1 MGWDDGETVRLIP
14 IWHRSVLGEEYTV
27 DSKNQYWQPM
37 KVIDVNSVLDTAPL
51 RGLPLLVILSTTLI
65 LVLDGLDI
73 QIISLVAPLLTK
85 EFHIAPAS
93 LGPVLA
99 AALIGMAF
107 GGFALGTLGDR
118 FGRRP
123 TLLFS
128 VALFAGSTLMGATT
142 QSIAALA
149 MWRLLTGIGLGGA
162 IPNAMALLAEFTG
175 PRWRTQAIAA
185 AVIGVPVGGMCGALT
200 AAYVLPHLGWRAM
213 FVVGGLLPCVAL
225 AVIYFLLPESPR
237 YLATQ
242 AERRQSL
249 VNVLNL
255 LAGTDQYSIA
265 DEFELSD
272 PVPKGGG
279 THIAGLLRGPLLRET
294 CGLWLIFLTN
304 MFTIYTFFSWSPV
317 ILSSFGLPLAVAVQG
332 SIVFNLAGVCGGCIS
347 AWLLARLGSRPPT
360 AALAAVGIFT
370 LWVISRLL
378 NHASRS
384 GSPIDVATLMIAIAA
399 VGFVMIGIQTV
410 AYRLSTHL
418 YPTQIRASGV
428 GWAAA
433 CGRLGGILSS
443 LIVGWLLARVHG
455 AGLFAILSCVISFTL
470 IGILMIRRHLTPIRL

>member
-242 AERRQSL
+242 PERRQSL

>member
-242 AERRQSL
+242 PERRQSL

-360 AALAAVGIFT
+360 AALAGVGIFT

>member
-1 MGWDDGETVRLIP
+1 
-14 IWHRSVLGEEYTV
+14 
-27 DSKNQYWQPM
+27 M
-37 KVIDVNSVLDTAPL
+37 KTIDVNSVLDTAPL
-51 RGLPLLVILSTTLI
+51 RGLPPLVILSTTLI

-128 VALFAGSTLMGATT
+128 VALFAGSTMMGATT
-142 QSIAALA
+142 QSIAVLA

-185 AVIGVPVGGMCGALT
+185 AVIGVPVGGMCGALI

-225 AVIYFLLPESPR
+225 GVIYFLLPESPR

-242 AERRQSL
+242 PERRQSL

-255 LAGTDQYSIA
+255 LAGTNQYSIA
-265 DEFELSD
+265 DKFELSD

-279 THIAGLLRGPLLRET
+279 THIAGLLQGPLLRET

-360 AALAAVGIFT
+360 AALAAAGIFT

-378 NHASRS
+378 NHATRS
-384 GSPIDVATLMIAIAA
+384 GSPIDVATLMIAIAV

-418 YPTQIRASGV
+418 YPTPIRASGV

-443 LIVGWLLARVHG
+443 LIAGWLLARVYG

-470 IGILMIRRHLTPIRL
+470 IGILMIRRHLPPNRL